1 MSRRTS
7 TKGEGIFPPQSR
19 RCGHSA
25 WSSGHHAPSAATRGL
40 VVSVVAWSLA
50 WKGASLWR
58 AANEGS
64 KPWFIT
70 LLISNT
76 AGVLDAIYLFGV
88 STPRRR
94 RKQEAR
100 PALTA
105 AGDPDELGRQ
115 IVK

>member
-1 MSRRTS
+1 MSTRKT
-7 TKGEGIFPPQSR
+7 TEGEGIFSPHSR
-19 RCGHSA
+19 RCGHFA
-25 WSSGHHAPSAATRGL
+25 WSSGHRAPSAATRGL
-40 VVSVVAWSLA
+40 VVSIVVWSLA

-58 AANEGS
+58 AAKNDS

-88 STPRRR
+88 SAARRR
-94 RKQEAR
+94 RKQETR
-100 PALTA
+100 SALTA

-115 IVK
+115 DVK